1 MGLDARKMTLFDCHV
16 NADST
21 QQQNIRKY
29 CAQARQQG
37 LDGFCLTE
45 PVVFSKSERTIKL
58 PQFPAKEHSDLE
70 ILTGLEIEFTPETHA
85 SMALRTAGLNPD
97 YIINAVHSADGLSLR
112 DMEYYTSQSRTDA
125 YSNYLTCVFDS
136 LDAAFEYSVLG
147 HITYVSKYAYY
158 PSPALEW
165 REFPDILDNILM
177 RTVFMGKGLELNAS
191 AYASEKL
198 LMPSLSVLKRYRE
211 LGGEIL
217 TFGSGAH
224 SYLHVGAHMHDMCEA
239 AISCG
244 FKYYTVFKK
253 MRPQMYPL

>member
-1 MGLDARKMTLFDCHV
+1 MGLDACKMTLFDCHV
-16 NADST
+16 NAKIT
-21 QQQNIRKY
+21 QQQGIKKY
-29 CAQARQQG
+29 CSQAKQQG
-37 LDGFCLTE
+37 LGGFCLTE
-45 PVVFSKSERTIKL
+45 PVVFSQAATTIKL
-58 PQFPAKEHSDLE
+58 PRYFVKDDNDLE
-70 ILTGLEIEFTPETHA
+70 ILTGLEIDFTRETHE
-85 SMALRTAGLNPD
+85 SIALLTAGLTPD
-97 YIINAVHSADGLSLR
+97 YVINAVHSVDEFSLR
-112 DMEYYTSQSRTDA
+112 DMEYYTARSRSEA
-125 YSNYLTCVFDS
+125 YSNYLECVFDS

-177 RTVFMGKGLELNAS
+177 RAVFMGKGLELNES
-191 AYASEKL
+191 AYAAEKI

-217 TFGSGAH
+217 TLGSGAQ
-224 SYLHVGAHMHDMCEA
+224 SCMQIGAYMHQMREA

-244 FKYYTVFKK
+244 FKYYTVFKE